1 MVNSTLTGWI
11 NNIKI
16 MFLSPEIIIKKY
28 NMGLFPMS
36 DSYYDPF
43 IYWVEPKE
51 RGIIYLD
58 EFRITKSLRKIL
70 KKNLFEIRVNQNFEK
85 IIKSCAINFK
95 RDSTWI
101 NDQIIEN
108 YVELN
113 RKGIAKSIGC
123 YEKGKLVGGLYG
135 IVLGK
140 IFCGESMF
148 SLINNS
154 SKVSLAYL
162 AAHLKEGGFKYID
175 TQFYSDHLKQFGTK
189 KISKNEYRQIIKKD
203 GNFKTSFPTHI
214 SKYILEY
221 FS

>member
-1 MVNSTLTGWI
+1 MTLTGWTRK
-11 NNIKI
+11 IKI

-36 DSYYDPF
+36 DSHYDPF

-58 EFRITKSLRKIL
+58 EFRITKSLKKIL
-70 KKNLFEIRVNQNFEK
+70 KKNLFEIKVNQNFEN

-95 RDSTWI
+95 RNSTWI

-113 RKGIAKSIGC
+113 KKGIAQSIGC
-123 YEKGKLVGGLYG
+123 YEKGELVGGLYG

-148 SLINNS
+148 SLKNNS

-189 KISKNEYRQIIKKD
+189 KISKNEYRKIIKKD
-203 GNFKTSFPTHI
+203 GNFKTNFPTQI

>member
-1 MVNSTLTGWI
+1 
-11 NNIKI
+11 

-36 DSYYDPF
+36 DSHYDPF

-58 EFRITKSLRKIL
+58 EFRITKSLKKIL
-70 KKNLFEIRVNQNFEK
+70 KKNLFEIKVNQNFEK

-95 RDSTWI
+95 RNSTWI

-148 SLINNS
+148 SLKKNS

-203 GNFKTSFPTHI
+203 GSYKTNFPIHI

>member
-1 MVNSTLTGWI
+1 
-11 NNIKI
+11 
-16 MFLSPEIIIKKY
+16 MFLSENIVLQAYRKG
-28 NMGLFPMS
+28 MFPMS
-36 DSYYDPF
+36 ESIDDPYIF
-43 IYWVEPKE
+43 WVNPEQ
-51 RGIIYLD
+51 RGIIHLND
-58 EFRITKSLRKIL
+58 FKVSKSLRKII
-70 KKNLFEIRVNQNFEK
+70 KKENYVIKVNNNFTKVIEL
-85 IIKSCAINFK
+85 CAKNKF

-101 NDQIIEN
+101 NKQIVDSYTSLSRMGKAISVEYYEN
-108 YVELN
+108 NQIL
-113 RKGIAKSIGC
+113 
-123 YEKGKLVGGLYG
+123 GGLYG
-135 IVLGK
+135 VILGE

-148 SLINNS
+148 SLKKNS

-203 GNFKTSFPTHI
+203 GSYKTNFPIHI